1 MKKLLPIII
10 LTLLVFN
17 PVLADPEREKLM
29 ITSEKLSNKKLSTQ
43 EVLKICKEYESKN
56 IDSAQFDQMTVNTYI
71 GINNYCNTIKMR
83 SEFKQE
89 SKYNLVK
96 DLDIEKFNFNYFTS
110 EDFTISIPI
119 SEITKSSSCFVN
131 LKEEKVFDYSQIL
144 KSCGIKKFMET
155 SISNSCPASGCELL
169 THEWTEDDELKDNWI
184 IITDYFYADVNK
196 DDYMDLI
203 LTIRPDGQ
211 YSSVNNTETII
222 VTSFSK
228 GEFVNTNLEKGN

>member
-1 MKKLLPIII
+1 MKKILSIII

-29 ITSEKLSNKKLSTQ
+29 IISEKLSNKKLSTQ

-56 IDSAQFDQMTVNTYI
+56 IDTAQFDQMTVNTYI

-110 EDFTISIPI
+110 ED
-119 SEITKSSSCFVN
+119 ITKSSSCFVN

-184 IITDYFYADVNK
+184 SIIDYFYADVNK

-203 LTIRPDGQ
+203 IRLKPGGS
-211 YSSVNNTETII
+211 YSMGTLTETIV
-222 VTSFSK
+222 VTSLSK
-228 GEFVNTNLEKGN
+228 GKFVNINY